1 MLIEMFS
8 AVMMMPENRLLTT
21 RSERMKRLFLLG
33 MLLGVALVA
42 AACGGGPSAPAAT
55 SVPAEATAEAAPTL
69 FIVTRAAPI
78 EIPEGG
84 LEIPGVG
91 TLVASETEDP
101 YFGQPFTK
109 IALVTTKGTAESRV
123 EIILN
128 GDGTYTRN
136 GTAGVLSATRVEAIR
151 TALDELNFFGLQG
164 TMLGPGGG
172 GNEAA
177 AQYGLSIER
186 GGFARSIVSMDGY
199 MPQQYLEFVGLIFEV
214 GLRP

>member
-1 MLIEMFS
+1 
-8 AVMMMPENRLLTT
+8 
-21 RSERMKRLFLLG
+21 MKRLFLLG
-33 MLLGVALVA
+33 MLLGVAILV
-42 AACGGGPSAPAAT
+42 AACGGGDAPTAPAAT
-55 SVPAEATAEAAPTL
+55 SAPAEGTAEAEPTL

-84 LEIPGVG
+84 LEVPGVG

-109 IALVTTKGTAESRV
+109 ITLVTSKGTAETRV
-123 EIILN
+123 EIVLN

-136 GTAGVLSATRVEAIR
+136 GTQGVLSATRVEAIR

-172 GNEAA
+172 GNESA
-177 AQYGLSIER
+177 AQYGLTIDR
-186 GGFARSIVSMDGY
+186 GGFSRSIVSMDGY
-199 MPQQYLEFVGLIFEV
+199 MPQEYLQFVGLIYEV